1 MHEVFDV
8 LERIGSTEVSVVL
21 IGETG
26 SGKDV
31 LARAIHQHSARA
43 DGPFVIFDC
52 GAVAPNLAES
62 ELFGHERGAFTGA
75 VRAHAGAFER
85 ADRGT
90 LFLDEIGELPL
101 DLQPR
106 LLRVL
111 ESRLVRR
118 VGGSRDRP
126 VNVRILAATHRN
138 LRADVA
144 ASKFRQDL
152 FFRLGAAVVTI
163 PALEG
168 RLADFPV
175 LVKDLLADLGY
186 PDLGVAEEVM
196 NELTAR
202 SWPGNVRELKNVLA
216 CAIAFIDETTSMLER
231 HHLRVEF
238 SRDSRDQTASSEPS
252 IERLPLGGQRL
263 DAIERVAIQ
272 QTLAQSDG
280 NRVRAA
286 NTLGIAVSTLYEKL
300 KKYQNKMD
308 TARRKLRE
316 SHQQDVVEQGDLKV
330 DAG

>member
-1 MHEVFDV
+1 
-8 LERIGSTEVSVVL
+8 
-21 IGETG
+21 
-26 SGKDV
+26 
-31 LARAIHQHSARA
+31 
-43 DGPFVIFDC
+43 
-52 GAVAPNLAES
+52 
-62 ELFGHERGAFTGA
+62 
-75 VRAHAGAFER
+75 
-85 ADRGT
+85 
-90 LFLDEIGELPL
+90 LDEIGELPL

-163 PALEG
+163 PTLQA
-168 RLADFPV
+168 RLADVTV
-175 LVKDLLADLGY
+175 LVRDLLIDLGY
-186 PDLGVAEEVM
+186 PNLEVAEDVLS
-196 NELTAR
+196 ELKTR

-216 CAIAFIDETTSMLER
+216 CAVAFIDETTSMLER

-238 SRDSRDQTASSEPS
+238 SRESRETTATSDLG

-300 KKYQNKMD
+300 KKYQSK
-308 TARRKLRE
+308 TTEASRRKLRGGSPQE
-316 SHQQDVVEQGDLKV
+316 ARTDLKA
-330 DAG
+330 DAS